1 MNFKVTRGKE
11 NIFYLGITILFV
23 LLLVFFL
30 SSKSFMYDDEPVMQT
45 PFSTEITGLD
55 QTKVLLES
63 WEYNPEKELMEVILQ
78 LKHSGTDPIKP
89 TFSFRAKQKQV
100 AEMLPIEV
108 VFMEKDLYVIH
119 IKKVPKEYSVVGLY
133 VKENRDAKLLKN
145 QNESS
150 DINVEDSKE
159 IVITGD
165 YRKVKTNDKLKKQ
178 DAFVYKAQVIETEI
192 KQLENDI
199 STIFDKDIPLL
210 NDVIES
216 LKNDIT
222 QLKDEKKYLT
232 TNEKNTANSKIYSKR
247 NEIQNAKKK
256 QKELIEE
263 AELLKEKIKK
273 LEQKKMDVA
282 LGN

>member
-1 MNFKVTRGKE
+1 
-11 NIFYLGITILFV
+11 
-23 LLLVFFL
+23 
-30 SSKSFMYDDEPVMQT
+30 MYDDEPVMQT